1 LTGMV
6 IDKVKVSTDTEKFR
20 KLQRQR
26 VR

>member
-1 LTGMV
+1 MV